1 MAKKGLLD
9 IDAAGK
15 RVLVRVDYNV
25 PLDPSTGEITDDM
38 RLRASLPT
46 LEHLI
51 NAGARVILCSHLGR
65 PEGKVV
71 AGLSLKPVAG
81 RLSQLLKRPVALAPD
96 CVGPRVKAMV
106 AHLGEGEVLLLEN
119 VRFHPGEERNDTVFA
134 RALSRLADIFVN
146 DAFSVCHRAHAS
158 TVGVPRYLPAVAGFQ
173 LEKEIEHLGFLLST
187 PRRPFAAL
195 LGGAKVKDK
204 AGVLSHILGRLDK
217 LLIGGGMAAP
227 FLKAQGKPFKA
238 GPEEVALAQEIAQKA
253 KEKGIPLLLP
263 VDGVVAAELK
273 AGASFRTVP
282 IDQVPPGWVM
292 ADIGPRTI
300 ELFARELEACG
311 TVLWNGPVGVFEI
324 DHFSQGTRALAQ
336 VLAGLKAVT
345 IAGGGSTAEAIH
357 ALGLMDKFTHV
368 STGGGASLEFLE
380 GKDLPGIAALQD
392 KGR

>member
-25 PLDPSTGEITDDM
+25 PLDPSTGEIADDM

-46 LEHLI
+46 LEHLM
-51 NAGARVILCSHLGR
+51 NAGARVILLSHLGR
-65 PEGKVV
+65 PDGKVV
-71 AGLSLKPVAG
+71 PGLSLKPVAT
-81 RLSQLLKRPVALAPD
+81 RLSQLLKRPVVLAPD
-96 CVGPRVKAMV
+96 CIGPQVKAMV
-106 AHLGEGEVLLLEN
+106 ASMGAGDVLLLEN
-119 VRFHPGEERNDTVFA
+119 VRFHPEEEKNDAHFA
-134 RALSRLADIFVN
+134 RALARLADIFVN

-158 TVGVPRYLPAVAGFQ
+158 TVGVTRYLPAVAGFQ
-173 LEKEIEHLGFLLST
+173 LEKEVEHLGFLLST

-204 AGVLSHILGRLDK
+204 AGVLRHILDRLDK
-217 LLIGGGMAAP
+217 LLIGGGMAVP
-227 FLKAQGKPFKA
+227 FLQAQGRPLKA
-238 GPEEVALAQEIAQKA
+238 GPEELALAQEIAQKA

-263 VDGVVAAELK
+263 VDGVMAAELK
-273 AGASFRTVP
+273 AGVPFRTVP

-300 ELFARELEACG
+300 ELFAKELEVSG

-324 DHFSQGTRALAQ
+324 EPFSYGTRALAQ
-336 VLAGLKAVT
+336 ALAGLKAVT
-345 IAGGGSTAEAIH
+345 VAGGGSTAEAIQE
-357 ALGLMDKFTHV
+357 LGLMDKFTHV

>member
-25 PLDPSTGEITDDM
+25 PLDPATGEITDDM

-51 NAGARVILCSHLGR
+51 NAGARLILLSHLGR
-65 PEGKVV
+65 PDGKVV
-71 AGLSLKPVAG
+71 ERLSLKPIAG
-81 RLSQLLKRPVALAPD
+81 RLSQLLRRPVPLAPD
-96 CVGPRVKAMV
+96 CVGPQVKAMV
-106 AHLGEGEVLLLEN
+106 ASLGEGDVLLLEN
-119 VRFHPGEERNDTVFA
+119 VRFHPEEEKNDLRFA
-134 RALSRLADIFVN
+134 RALARLADIFVN

-158 TVGVPRYLPAVAGFQ
+158 TVGVTRYLPAVAGFQ

-204 AGVLSHILGRLDK
+204 VGVLHHILDRLDK
-217 LLIGGGMAAP
+217 LLVGGGMAIP
-227 FLKAQGKPFKA
+227 FLQAQGKPLKA
-238 GPEEVALAQEIAQKA
+238 GPEELAPAQEIAQKA
-253 KEKGIPLLLP
+253 KEKGIPVLLP
-263 VDGVVAAELK
+263 VDAVAAAELK
-273 AGASFRTVP
+273 DAAPFKTVP
-282 IDQVPPGWVM
+282 IDQLPVGWAM

-300 ELFARELEACG
+300 ELFAGELEACG

-324 DHFSQGTRALAQ
+324 PAFSQGTRQLAQ

-345 IAGGGSTAEAIH
+345 VAGGGSTAEAIH
-357 ALGLMDKFTHV
+357 ELGLMDRFTHV

>member
-25 PLDPSTGEITDDM
+25 PLDPGTGEITDDM

-51 NAGARVILCSHLGR
+51 NAGARVILLSHLGR

-71 AGLSLKPVAG
+71 AGLSLKPVAR

-96 CVGPRVKAMV
+96 CVGPKVKAMV

-119 VRFHPGEERNDTVFA
+119 VRFHPEEEKNAPGFA
-134 RALSRLADIFVN
+134 HALARLADIFVN

-158 TVGVPRYLPAVAGFQ
+158 TVGIARYLPAVAGFQ

-227 FLKAQGKPFKA
+227 FLKAQ
-238 GPEEVALAQEIAQKA
+238 EIAQKA

-263 VDGVVAAELK
+263 VDGLAAAELK
-273 AGASFRTVP
+273 DGAPFMTVP

-292 ADIGPRTI
+292 GDIGPRTI
-300 ELFARELEACG
+300 ELFAKELESCG

-324 DHFSQGTRALAQ
+324 GHFSQGTRALAQ

-380 GKDLPGIAALQD
+380 GNHLPGIAALQD